1 MKFLP
6 KLQKQ
11 NETARKQ
18 YIDWVAKARPKQI
31 SPAGSWNIWLILA
44 GRGWG
49 KTRTGSQDVVHY
61 ALTNPNTRCAVVAPT
76 FGDLRRVCFEGDSG
90 ILSIIPEDCYYKG
103 SKGKGYNKSA
113 VEINLYNGSIIQ
125 GYAAIEPD
133 RFRGPQYHRAWCDEL
148 ASWRYP
154 EAYDQLQFGMRLG
167 THPQTVITTTP
178 RPTELIK
185 GIMGRDDAMIT
196 TGSTFENKDN
206 LAPSALKAFKERYEG
221 TRLGRQELYAEIL
234 DDFEGALWTYS
245 MIEKQRVKVLPEMQR
260 IVVGVDPAVTNNVNS
275 DETGI
280 IVAGKGVD
288 QKYYIVDDVS
298 GKMSADNWAKVAINA
313 YYKYKANMIIAEVNN
328 GGDLVERLIRGIDN
342 MVKYKSVSATRGKL
356 VRAEPISALYEQ
368 EKVSHCGIFKT
379 LEDQMC
385 SYTGDRHKSPD
396 RLDAMVWAM
405 TELTSSSK
413 QAMWRIT

>member
-1 MKFLP
+1 MRYLNNLP
-6 KLQKQ
+6 KPS
-11 NETARKQ
+11 ETARKQ
-18 YIDWVAKARPKQI
+18 YINWLRISRPKQI
-31 SPAGSWNIWLILA
+31 SPSGDWNVWLILA

-49 KTRTGSQDVVHY
+49 KTRTGSQDIVHY
-61 ALTNPNTRCAVVAPT
+61 ALTNGNTRCAVVAPT
-76 FGDLRRVCFEGDSG
+76 FSDLRRVCFEGDSG
-90 ILSIIPEDCYYKG
+90 ILSIIPEDCYYRQ
-103 SKGKGYNKSA
+103 SRTRGYNKSV
-113 VEINLYNGSIIQ
+113 VEIHLYNGSMIQ

-167 THPQTVITTTP
+167 QHPQTVITTTP

-185 GIMGRDDAMIT
+185 GIMKRDDAHIT
-196 TGSTFENKDN
+196 TGNTFENKDN

-234 DDFEGALWTYS
+234 DDFEGALWSYA
-245 MIEKQRVKVLPEMQR
+245 MIEKGRTRELPEMRR

-288 QKYYIVDDVS
+288 ENYYIIDDVS
-298 GKMSADNWAKVAINA
+298 GKMSADNWAKTAINA

-328 GGDLVERLIRGIDN
+328 GGDLVGRLIRGIDN

-368 EKVSHCGIFKT
+368 GKVFHSGTFKI

-405 TELTSSSK
+405 TELSSSSK